1 MSLLS
6 TLGAGR
12 RAALLLCLA
21 ALAAAALR
29 LPGLA
34 DRPMH
39 ADEAVLADKLGTLL
53 EKGEYRYDPEGYHGP
68 ALLYLGLIPPRLA
81 GVKRYADLDERL
93 LRFTPAAAGILLAA
107 TPLLLAP
114 AVGWTAAG
122 WAALLLAVSPSFVYY
137 SRYFIP
143 ETLLVLF
150 TALFLSAGWRWLCSG
165 RLVWALAAGASAGL
179 MAATKETAVL
189 ALAAALAALT
199 PWLGRWKQVRR
210 SQAGFAVLAGLAAAA
225 VLLSSFGQ
233 NPTGPWDYLRSYF
246 ATYLGRG
253 LEPGPHSHPWRYYFG
268 LLLWFRQGAGPAFT
282 EAAILAL
289 AAAGAWTAWRSG
301 RPFLR
306 FLLLYAALISG
317 VVLSDPLQ
325 DAVVPAELSLRLGS
339 SGRSRRGAAGGG
351 SERQAHGRG
360 LGAARRRD
368 RASGLAIAPGSIPL
382 RRGSAQSVGLCPYH
396 AGCFPDPGRSGR
408 LGFGARARARHARP
422 DRQQHEP
429 LAAAVVFAPLAQ
441 RPVVDR
447 SAGESRGLL
456 RLCSVR
462 RSWSRRWQPGYTNRA
477 HRDSGSSICGS
488 SASRCSCARAWR
500 SGATPSRACGTGIR
514 RGRPRVA
521 QHRTEIPLQVGLRNE

>member
-34 DRPMH
+34 ERPMH

-289 AAAGAWTAWRSG
+289 TAAGAWTAWRSG

-306 FLLLYAALISG
+306 FLLLYAALISAFYSLIPYKTPWCLLSFHYAW
-317 VVLSDPLQ
+317 VLL
-325 DAVVPAELSLRLGS
+325 A
-339 SGRSRRGAAGGG
+339 
-351 SERQAHGRG
+351 G
-360 LGAARRRD
+360 LGAARLVEAPSGRRTAVVWVLVAAATAHLAWQSHLAAFRYAAD
-368 RASGLAIAPGSIPL
+368 PRNPWVYAHTTPDVFRIRDGLEGLALAHERGHAMPVQIVSNTNPWPLPWYL
-382 RRGSAQSVGLCPYH
+382 RRWPNVQWWT
-396 AGCFPDPGRSGR
+396 
-408 LGFGARARARHARP
+408 GAPAKA
-422 DRQQHEP
+422 EP
-429 LAAAVVFAPLAQ
+429 A
-441 RPVVDR
+441 PVVLCT
-447 SAGESRGLL
+447 AELEPAVAAWLYESRPPGQRELYMRIFREPVFL
-456 RLCSVR
+456 R
-462 RSWSRRWQPGYTNRA
+462 PGVEIRGYAVKSLWDRHQA
-477 HRDSGSSICGS
+477 GPPSGGPTS
-488 SASRCSCARAWR
+488 
-500 SGATPSRACGTGIR
+500 
-514 RGRPRVA
+514 
-521 QHRTEIPLQVGLRNE
+521 H